1 MPVVLATF
9 GLTDDARQ
17 LDECATGD
25 RINAKKVF
33 PAMRWLVVLIAT
45 FIALAALTE
54 LQYRDFPPQQ
64 TRPMPAV
71 NVP

>member
-1 MPVVLATF
+1 MTP
-9 GLTDDARQ
+9 GSLTGVQ
-17 LDECATGD
+17 I
-25 RINAKKVF
+25 RIALRRNEGI

-45 FIALAALTE
+45 FIVLAALTE
-54 LQYRDFPPQQ
+54 LRYRDFPPRP